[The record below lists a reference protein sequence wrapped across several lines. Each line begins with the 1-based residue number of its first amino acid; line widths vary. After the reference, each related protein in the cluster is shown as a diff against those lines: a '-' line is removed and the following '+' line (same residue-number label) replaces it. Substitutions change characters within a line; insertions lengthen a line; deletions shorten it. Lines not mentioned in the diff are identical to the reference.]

1 MRKLMVLFFVCIC
14 SPLLVQASPKTPTD
28 KIVDTFMDLDTD
40 MSDSVSQ
47 GEYMSMVEKRAHDRF
62 ARMDRNHDG
71 EVSAD
76 EYRRFWQKEE
86 SAYYRLQ
93 R

>member
-1 MRKLMVLFFVCIC
+1 MRKLMVLFLVCI
-14 SPLLVQASPKTPTD
+14 PLWVQAASQTPTD
-28 KIVDTFMDLDTD
+28 KIVETFMNLDTD
-40 MSDSVSQ
+40 MSDSVSP
-47 GEYMSMVEKRAHDRF
+47 GEYMSMVEERAHDRF

-71 EVSAD
+71 EVSTD